1 MSAREVLSKYKPLII
16 IILLFVLVFSLRAEA
31 ANLSNVPD
39 QMKSFYQDDNGLPY
53 FSEMDSY
60 FNYRMTQDYLD
71 HGYIGDTK
79 INGTNWDLHSYYPP
93 GRAAEYPPL
102 IVYLTAYTYKFVNI
116 FGEVPLAEVAFWLTA
131 FIASLV
137 VIPAYL
143 FIRGITND
151 YGGITAAILIGLAP
165 AYFSHTFAGFF
176 DTDMFNMLLPLLV
189 VWFFIESIRADNI
202 RNRSLFAVLSAFS
215 MLIFALAWQGWTY
228 LFVLVIVTL
237 LIYLAVTYL
246 FHLKRPQTGDYSSK
260 KEWFLNHP
268 EIFTLTVFVVLSSL
282 LMLIFMGVSGFVGA
296 FSGLIGATEL
306 QSTVQAT
313 SYPNVFVS
321 VAELQIPSLLE
332 VISNVG
338 GYVAFVFGFL
348 GVFLLFWRLRVK
360 KKEETEDTSEKSQNK
375 KLRRKK
381 RYKTKRKKVKAEE
394 EKSSEPKYVIP
405 ELTDKEKRNYL
416 LYGILLL
423 FWLLITAY
431 ALTKGVR
438 FVQAFALPIGLSAGI
453 FVGLILEYVKK
464 YVQTPNYRTVLMIVL
479 VVAVA
484 FTPIYN
490 AYAISSGVVPG
501 TDDSMVNSLN
511 WIKQNTP
518 QNTVIT
524 SWWDYGHLFAVEAD
538 RPVTFDGGTQN
549 SPRAYWVGKSL
560 STNNESLS
568 VGIIRMLTTSGDLGP
583 LTLENYTKN
592 TGKSVEI
599 LNGVLGV
606 DKETARTIMTTQYSL
621 TTEQAQNVL
630 QYTHPDNPAP
640 FMFITSSDM
649 LGKAGWWSYF
659 GNWNFKTNNSTSY
672 NYLSAQAVVVPKNET
687 GLSNN
692 ITVLIGNNAVYAE
705 IIDNNVSAG
714 IINVNQLQNK
724 NITASQLITQLSSE
738 LQGGNG
744 TLLIKPHKL
753 IVMADG
759 NITQDQVVSN
769 ESQFS
774 IVFIKE
780 GDTFMTVVMN
790 RELEDAMFTR
800 LYLLK
805 GQGLAQFRLAYQQ
818 PGVMVWTV

>member
-1 MSAREVLSKYKPLII
+1 MSEREVFSKYKPLII
-16 IILLFVLVFSLRAEA
+16 IVLLFVLVFSLRAEA
-31 ANLSNVPD
+31 ANLSNVPV
-39 QMKSFYQDDNGLPY
+39 QMKTFYQDNNGLPY

-60 FNYRMTQDYLD
+60 FNYRMTQDFLD

-79 INGTNWDLHSYYPP
+79 INGTNWDLHSYFPP
-93 GRAAEYPPL
+93 GREAEYPPL
-102 IVYLTAYTYKFVNI
+102 IVYLTASTYSMVNI
-116 FGEVPLAEVAFWLTA
+116 FGEVPLDEVSFWLA
-131 FIASLV
+131 PFLASLV

-165 AYFSHTFAGFF
+165 SYFSHTFAGFF

-189 VWFFIESIRADNI
+189 VWFFVESVRADDI
-202 RNRSLFAVLSAFS
+202 RKKSIFAVLSSVA

-228 LFVLVIVTL
+228 LFVLLIVTL
-237 LIYLAVTYL
+237 VVYLVIIYLLNFKGGKPDHHPT
-246 FHLKRPQTGDYSSK
+246 R

-268 EIFTLTVFVVLSSL
+268 ELFTLTIFVVLSSL
-282 LMLIFMGVSGFVGA
+282 LLMIFLGIDGFLAA

-306 QSTVQAT
+306 QSAVQST

-321 VAELQIPSLLE
+321 VAELQVPSILE
-332 VISNVG
+332 VIGNVG
-338 GYVAFVFGFL
+338 GYLAFIFGLL
-348 GVFLLFWRLRVK
+348 GVFLLFWRLKPK
-360 KKEETEDTSEKSQNK
+360 KKDETEDSSQKPQK
-375 KLRRKK
+375 KTRRKK
-381 RYKTKRKKVKAEE
+381 RYQRKGKKAKKEK
-394 EKSSEPKYVIP
+394 EKSPQPKYTIP
-405 ELTDKEKRNYL
+405 ELTPKEKRNYL
-416 LYGILLL
+416 LYAILLS

-453 FVGLILEYVKK
+453 FVGLILEYIKK
-464 YVQTPNYRTVLMIVL
+464 YVKTPNYRTVVMIIL
-479 VVAVA
+479 VVAVS
-484 FTPIYN
+484 FTSLLN

-518 QNTVIT
+518 NNTVII

-549 SPRAYWVGKSL
+549 SPRAYWVGKAL
-560 STNNESLS
+560 TTNNESLS
-568 VGIIRMLTTSGDLGP
+568 LGIIRMLTTSGDLGP

-599 LNGVLGV
+599 LNNVLGS
-606 DKETARTIMTTQYSL
+606 DKETALTIMTTQYNLSP
-621 TTEQAQNVL
+621 EQAQNVL
-630 QYTHPDNPAP
+630 QYTHPTNPAP
-640 FMFITSSDM
+640 FMLITSSDM

-659 GNWNFKTNNSTSY
+659 GNWNFKTNNSTRY
-672 NYLSAQAVVVPKNET
+672 NYVEADAVVVPNNET

-705 IIDNNVSAG
+705 IIENNVSAG
-714 IINVNQLQNK
+714 IINVNKLQNR
-724 NITASQLITQLSSE
+724 NITTAQLISLLSGE
-738 LQGGNG
+738 LKGGND

-753 IVMADG
+753 IVVQD
-759 NITQDQVVSN
+759 NKTTQDAVINN

-774 IVFIKE
+774 IVFIRD
-780 GDTFMTVVMN
+780 GDTYLTVVMN

-805 GQGLAQFRLAYQQ
+805 GQGLNMFKMAYEK
-818 PGVMVWTV
+818 PGVMVWTA